1 MSSTKSAPSQQ
12 SQLILNALKNAVNNE
27 LEKKRR
33 LGQYAVLWED
43 GQIVYKGEDA
53 PNTQENLI

>member
-1 MSSTKSAPSQQ
+1 MNSIKSAPSQQ
-12 SQLILNALKNAVNNE
+12 SQLILNALKNAANNE

-33 LGQYAVLWED
+33 LGQYAVLWEN

-53 PNTQENLI
+53 PVNGQN

>member
-1 MSSTKSAPSQQ
+1 MNIHNKQPSEQ
-12 SQLILNALKNAVNNE
+12 SIIVLNALKQASSNE

-33 LGQYAVLWED
+33 LGQYVVIWEN

-53 PNTQENLI
+53 PLIIEN